1 MAINYIDKTIKQLTI
16 RQEGLANER
25 DKLRELLD
33 EISMQLENCEYAIEC
48 IESAVDK
55 LSELV

>member
-1 MAINYIDKTIKQLTI
+1 MTINYIDKTIKQLAN
-16 RQEGLANER
+16 RQEGLAKER

-33 EISMQLENCEYAIEC
+33 EITSQLENCDYAIEC